1 MEKTKITISLT
12 EYAELVKSTERIA
25 AVERFL
31 NSNKYVTASD
41 VASLLG
47 IERKAEVNDVLV

>member
-47 IERKAEVNDVLV
+47 IERKGEINDVLV

>member
-47 IERKAEVNDVLV
+47 IERKAEINDVLI